1 MLKYIVS
8 LGALTVLTACA
19 ATSETQTLAAA
30 EAAPSQVEA
39 SEAQVEAS
47 ETASAE
53 PESHL
58 DPDKMICKRQQITGS
73 RLAGRKICK
82 TRREWDQ
89 ARAEARRG
97 ADGFINRA
105 GGIKTDKAQ

>member
-1 MLKYIVS
+1 MMLKYLVA

-30 EAAPSQVEA
+30 EAAPEQAV
-39 SEAQVEAS
+39 
-47 ETASAE
+47 ETAAAE

-58 DPDKMICKRQQITGS
+58 DPDKMICKKQQVTGS

-82 TRREWDQ
+82 TRREWEQ